1 MMQELIQDSNM
12 HVVNSSATKGVWT
25 RENRQKTDEKS
36 IIDYLI
42 ITKENM
48 DKIHE
53 MEIDEEGSLRIK
65 GKQKSDHNTITAT
78 LKLQHTKKKE
88 KISIPKTA
96 NTEGWK
102 KVNEQIRNTEF
113 PEEESYEEK
122 IGKIKNIMKTEL
134 GVYHITTPGRRKEPD
149 EIKKLRETMKE
160 N

>member
-12 HVVNSSATKGVWT
+12 HVTNSNVTKGVWT

-88 KISIPKTA
+88 KNSKYRRMQ
-96 NTEGWK
+96 K
-102 KVNEQIRNTEF
+102 
-113 PEEESYEEK
+113 
-122 IGKIKNIMKTEL
+122 GK
-134 GVYHITTPGRRKEPD
+134 
-149 EIKKLRETMKE
+149 
-160 N
+160 